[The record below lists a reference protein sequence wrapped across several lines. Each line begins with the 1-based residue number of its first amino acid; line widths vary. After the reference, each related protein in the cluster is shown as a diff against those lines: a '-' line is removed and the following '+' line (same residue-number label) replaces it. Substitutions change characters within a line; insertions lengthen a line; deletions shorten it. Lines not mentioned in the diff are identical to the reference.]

1 MKHSTIKKKK
11 KSYNKKTC
19 KQLGGLFGL
28 FSSKPKESEL
38 KSVFPLIH
46 GYLNT
51 IETMSPPQILN
62 LVNSAQN
69 FKIGFMNSF
78 KLIGLRGLKER
89 FMSGNFQITDS
100 EEKSIISLIKSNF
113 GIEPSSSSNFNMEQ
127 GQ

>member
-1 MKHSTIKKKK
+1 MKHTTRKK
-11 KSYNKKTC
+11 KSKYNNKTC

-28 FSSKPKESEL
+28 FSKQKDAEF
-38 KSVFPLIH
+38 KSIFPLIH
-46 GYLNT
+46 RYLNT